1 MNLAHLKKQIHYNR
15 VMYIAVLHLRHLPH
29 RLIIFIYDHKDIF
42 YVPQKVI
49 THEYI
54 NHSTAFTALF
64 CGAAFAQSSDIAHEA
79 HRFVNNASAVSHV
92 NSSTHENLP
101 DRVNKN
107 NTPSFSEMNE
117 HERAIVAHSF
127 MNNSASYAH
136 QKMIEEHKKMLS
148 DSGANSKTS
157 SSSFN
162 ELNAGEKAA
171 LVHEQVNNAGAEAH
185 QTQARKLRGL
195 YSSR

>member
-1 MNLAHLKKQIHYNR
+1 
-15 VMYIAVLHLRHLPH
+15 
-29 RLIIFIYDHKDIF
+29 
-42 YVPQKVI
+42 
-49 THEYI
+49 
-54 NHSTAFTALF
+54 
-64 CGAAFAQSSDIAHEA
+64 
-79 HRFVNNASAVSHV
+79 AVSHV

-117 HERAIVAHSF
+117 HERAIVAHSL

-148 DSGANSKTS
+148 GSDANSKTS

-162 ELNAGEKAA
+162 ELNVGEKAA

-195 YSSR
+195 YSTR

>member
-1 MNLAHLKKQIHYNR
+1 MNI
-15 VMYIAVLHLRHLPH
+15 
-29 RLIIFIYDHKDIF
+29 LI
-42 YVPQKVI
+42 
-49 THEYI
+49 TT
-54 NHSTAFTALF
+54 TAFTALF

-92 NSSTHENLP
+92 NSSTHE
-101 DRVNKN
+101 
-107 NTPSFSEMNE
+107 
-117 HERAIVAHSF
+117 
-127 MNNSASYAH
+127 
-136 QKMIEEHKKMLS
+136 KMLS
-148 DSGANSKTS
+148 GSDANSKTS

-195 YSSR
+195 YSTR

>member
-1 MNLAHLKKQIHYNR
+1 MNI
-15 VMYIAVLHLRHLPH
+15 
-29 RLIIFIYDHKDIF
+29 LI
-42 YVPQKVI
+42 
-49 THEYI
+49 TT
-54 NHSTAFTALF
+54 TAFTALF

-148 DSGANSKTS
+148 GSDANSKTS

-162 ELNAGEKAA
+162 ELNAGEKP
-171 LVHEQVNNAGAEAH
+171 LSCMSRSIMPVRKHIRRRQESFAGCIRPGNCRRVSA
-185 QTQARKLRGL
+185 
-195 YSSR
+195 

>member
-1 MNLAHLKKQIHYNR
+1 MNI
-15 VMYIAVLHLRHLPH
+15 
-29 RLIIFIYDHKDIF
+29 LI
-42 YVPQKVI
+42 
-49 THEYI
+49 TT
-54 NHSTAFTALF
+54 TAFTALF

-117 HERAIVAHSF
+117 HERDIVAHSF

-136 QKMIEEHKKMLS
+136 QKMIEEHKK
-148 DSGANSKTS
+148 
-157 SSSFN
+157 
-162 ELNAGEKAA
+162 
-171 LVHEQVNNAGAEAH
+171 
-185 QTQARKLRGL
+185 
-195 YSSR
+195 

>member
-1 MNLAHLKKQIHYNR
+1 MN
-15 VMYIAVLHLRHLPH
+15 VL
-29 RLIIFIYDHKDIF
+29 
-42 YVPQKVI
+42 I
-49 THEYI
+49 TT
-54 NHSTAFTALF
+54 TAFTTLF
-64 CGAAFAQSSDIAHEA
+64 CGAVFAKSSDIAHEA

-101 DRVNKN
+101 GRINKN

-148 DSGANSKTS
+148 GSDANSETY
-157 SSSFN
+157 SSFN

>member
-1 MNLAHLKKQIHYNR
+1 MNI
-15 VMYIAVLHLRHLPH
+15 
-29 RLIIFIYDHKDIF
+29 LI
-42 YVPQKVI
+42 
-49 THEYI
+49 TA
-54 NHSTAFTALF
+54 TAFTALF

-157 SSSFN
+157 S
-162 ELNAGEKAA
+162 
-171 LVHEQVNNAGAEAH
+171 VM
-185 QTQARKLRGL
+185 TPT
-195 YSSR
+195 Y

>member
-1 MNLAHLKKQIHYNR
+1 MNI
-15 VMYIAVLHLRHLPH
+15 
-29 RLIIFIYDHKDIF
+29 LI
-42 YVPQKVI
+42 
-49 THEYI
+49 TT
-54 NHSTAFTALF
+54 TAFTALF

-101 DRVNKN
+101 DRVN
-107 NTPSFSEMNE
+107 
-117 HERAIVAHSF
+117 
-127 MNNSASYAH
+127 
-136 QKMIEEHKKMLS
+136 
-148 DSGANSKTS
+148 
-157 SSSFN
+157 

-195 YSSR
+195 YSTR

>member
-1 MNLAHLKKQIHYNR
+1 MNI
-15 VMYIAVLHLRHLPH
+15 
-29 RLIIFIYDHKDIF
+29 LI
-42 YVPQKVI
+42 
-49 THEYI
+49 TT
-54 NHSTAFTALF
+54 TAFTALF

-136 QKMIEEHKKMLS
+136 QKMLS
-148 DSGANSKTS
+148 GSDANSKTS

-195 YSSR
+195 YSTR

>member
-1 MNLAHLKKQIHYNR
+1 MNI
-15 VMYIAVLHLRHLPH
+15 
-29 RLIIFIYDHKDIF
+29 LI
-42 YVPQKVI
+42 
-49 THEYI
+49 TT
-54 NHSTAFTALF
+54 TAFTALF

-136 QKMIEEHKKMLS
+136 QKMIEEHKKMLPVRKHIRRRQES
-148 DSGANSKTS
+148 FAGCIRPGAGGLVLSVRC
-157 SSSFN
+157 
-162 ELNAGEKAA
+162 AA
-171 LVHEQVNNAGAEAH
+171 
-185 QTQARKLRGL
+185 GL
-195 YSSR
+195 Y

>member
-1 MNLAHLKKQIHYNR
+1 MNI
-15 VMYIAVLHLRHLPH
+15 
-29 RLIIFIYDHKDIF
+29 LI
-42 YVPQKVI
+42 
-49 THEYI
+49 TA
-54 NHSTAFTALF
+54 TAFTALF

-127 MNNSASYAH
+127 MGN
-136 QKMIEEHKKMLS
+136 
-148 DSGANSKTS
+148 DSNLLIV
-157 SSSFN
+157 FYVQIMPDDFVMQ
-162 ELNAGEKAA
+162 L
-171 LVHEQVNNAGAEAH
+171 H
-185 QTQARKLRGL
+185 RF
-195 YSSR
+195 

>member
-1 MNLAHLKKQIHYNR
+1 
-15 VMYIAVLHLRHLPH
+15 
-29 RLIIFIYDHKDIF
+29 
-42 YVPQKVI
+42 
-49 THEYI
+49 
-54 NHSTAFTALF
+54 
-64 CGAAFAQSSDIAHEA
+64 
-79 HRFVNNASAVSHV
+79 VSHV

>member
-1 MNLAHLKKQIHYNR
+1 MNI
-15 VMYIAVLHLRHLPH
+15 
-29 RLIIFIYDHKDIF
+29 LI
-42 YVPQKVI
+42 
-49 THEYI
+49 TT
-54 NHSTAFTALF
+54 TAFTALF

-136 QKMIEEHKKMLS
+136 QKMIEEHKK
-148 DSGANSKTS
+148 SKRTARTVLTGMCYSVGSVMRQGS
-157 SSSFN
+157 SS
-162 ELNAGEKAA
+162 
-171 LVHEQVNNAGAEAH
+171 
-185 QTQARKLRGL
+185 
-195 YSSR
+195 

>member
-1 MNLAHLKKQIHYNR
+1 MNI
-15 VMYIAVLHLRHLPH
+15 
-29 RLIIFIYDHKDIF
+29 LI
-42 YVPQKVI
+42 
-49 THEYI
+49 TT
-54 NHSTAFTALF
+54 TAFTALF
-64 CGAAFAQSSDIAHEA
+64 CGAAF
-79 HRFVNNASAVSHV
+79 
-92 NSSTHENLP
+92 
-101 DRVNKN
+101 
-107 NTPSFSEMNE
+107 
-117 HERAIVAHSF
+117 AHSF

-148 DSGANSKTS
+148 GSDANSKTS

-195 YSSR
+195 YSTR

>member
-1 MNLAHLKKQIHYNR
+1 MNI
-15 VMYIAVLHLRHLPH
+15 
-29 RLIIFIYDHKDIF
+29 LI
-42 YVPQKVI
+42 
-49 THEYI
+49 TT
-54 NHSTAFTALF
+54 TAFTALF

-148 DSGANSKTS
+148 GSDANSKTS
-157 SSSFN
+157 SSSFKEGAN
-162 ELNAGEKAA
+162 K
-171 LVHEQVNNAGAEAH
+171 QVI
-185 QTQARKLRGL
+185 
-195 YSSR
+195 SSQVDSLIKISRIWANFFPANTSN

>member
-1 MNLAHLKKQIHYNR
+1 MNI
-15 VMYIAVLHLRHLPH
+15 
-29 RLIIFIYDHKDIF
+29 LI
-42 YVPQKVI
+42 
-49 THEYI
+49 TT
-54 NHSTAFTALF
+54 TAFTALF
-64 CGAAFAQSSDIAHEA
+64 CGVAFAQSSDIAHEA

-117 HERAIVAHSF
+117 HERAIE
-127 MNNSASYAH
+127 
-136 QKMIEEHKKMLS
+136 MIEEHKKMLS
-148 DSGANSKTS
+148 GSDANSKTS

-195 YSSR
+195 YSTR

>member
-1 MNLAHLKKQIHYNR
+1 
-15 VMYIAVLHLRHLPH
+15 
-29 RLIIFIYDHKDIF
+29 
-42 YVPQKVI
+42 
-49 THEYI
+49 
-54 NHSTAFTALF
+54 
-64 CGAAFAQSSDIAHEA
+64 
-79 HRFVNNASAVSHV
+79 
-92 NSSTHENLP
+92 
-101 DRVNKN
+101 
-107 NTPSFSEMNE
+107 MNE

-148 DSGANSKTS
+148 GSDANSET

-171 LVHEQVNNAGAEAH
+171 LVHEQVNNAAAEAH

>member
-1 MNLAHLKKQIHYNR
+1 MNI
-15 VMYIAVLHLRHLPH
+15 
-29 RLIIFIYDHKDIF
+29 LI
-42 YVPQKVI
+42 
-49 THEYI
+49 TT
-54 NHSTAFTALF
+54 TAFTALF

-136 QKMIEEHKKMLS
+136 QSKRK
-148 DSGANSKTS
+148 ANAVCNTCSLQTKL
-157 SSSFN
+157 
-162 ELNAGEKAA
+162 ELLLN
-171 LVHEQVNNAGAEAH
+171 
-185 QTQARKLRGL
+185 
-195 YSSR
+195 

>member
-1 MNLAHLKKQIHYNR
+1 
-15 VMYIAVLHLRHLPH
+15 
-29 RLIIFIYDHKDIF
+29 
-42 YVPQKVI
+42 
-49 THEYI
+49 
-54 NHSTAFTALF
+54 
-64 CGAAFAQSSDIAHEA
+64 

-148 DSGANSKTS
+148 GSDANSKTS

-195 YSSR
+195 YSTR